1 VRDPLATV
9 LGKRL
14 GTGQRGFL
22 TGTLWVAAGT
32 TVLGV
37 SGYGFLALSAHLVS
51 PVDYA
56 SLSSLYLLVALIGP
70 GLFLPVEQETT
81 RLVSRARALGVGERQ
96 QTRQIARLSAALLG
110 AALLVLA
117 ALGPL
122 LVHRVFHGNVGLWF
136 ALVGSVAGY
145 GGVSVLRGSLAGTGR
160 LREYGYVVGVDGL
173 TRLLPCLAFAS
184 AGVTAALPY
193 GVALASGSVASFAV
207 ALALTRWGP
216 TGPEASWSALVRDTA
231 SLVAASAI
239 ALSVANVAP
248 VLVNVLLPGNPG
260 LAGVFA
266 FTFVLARVPLFLLYG
281 MQPILLPVLSRSS
294 ARAEV
299 GGLRRDIRR
308 ALAVVGVLGAGALV
322 LTAPVSRWL
331 TGALFHGRAEVS
343 GLIVTL
349 LAVGTVLAMLV
360 QVVQPALIA
369 VAGHRMVAGSWLIGI
384 ACFAA
389 AFALPLDP
397 VPAATAAQIAAGAAT
412 LTAMTVALRRRL
424 RTHEGTSS

>member
-1 VRDPLATV
+1 MRDQLATV
-9 LGKRL
+9 TGKGL

-32 TVLGV
+32 TLLGL
-37 SGYGFLALSAHLVS
+37 SGYGFLTLAAGLVS

-56 SLSSLYLLVALIGP
+56 SLSSLYLLVALVGP
-70 GLFLPVEQETT
+70 GLFFPVEQETT
-81 RLVSRARALGVGERQ
+81 RLVSRAWALGVGERQ
-96 QTRQIARLSAALLG
+96 QSRQIALLSAAMLG

-145 GGVSVLRGSLAGTGR
+145 GGVMVLRGVLAGTGR
-160 LREYGYVVGVDGL
+160 LRQYGYVVGVDGL
-173 TRLLPCLAFAS
+173 TRLLPCLVFS
-184 AGVTAALPY
+184 VAGVTSATPYGAAL
-193 GVALASGSVASFAV
+193 AAGSVASFAV
-207 ALALTRWGP
+207 AFAVTGWGP
-216 TGPEASWSALVRDTA
+216 SGPLVSWPALVKDTA

-248 VLVNVLLPGNPG
+248 VLVNAMLPGDPS

-266 FTFVLARVPLFLLYG
+266 FVFVLARVPLFVLYG
-281 MQPILLPVLSRSS
+281 MQPVLLPVLSRSS
-294 ARAEV
+294 ARAEL

-322 LTAPVSRWL
+322 LTAPVCRWL

-343 GLIVTL
+343 GLIITL

-369 VAGHRMVAGSWLIGI
+369 VASHRMVAGSWLIGI
-384 ACFAA
+384 VFFAA
-389 AFALPLDP
+389 AFALPLNP
-397 VPAATAAQIAAGAAT
+397 VQAATTAQIAAGAAT
-412 LTAMTVALRRRL
+412 LTAMAVALRRRL

>member
-1 VRDPLATV
+1 
-9 LGKRL
+9 
-14 GTGQRGFL
+14 
-22 TGTLWVAAGT
+22 
-32 TVLGV
+32 
-37 SGYGFLALSAHLVS
+37 
-51 PVDYA
+51 
-56 SLSSLYLLVALIGP
+56 
-70 GLFLPVEQETT
+70 
-81 RLVSRARALGVGERQ
+81 
-96 QTRQIARLSAALLG
+96 
-110 AALLVLA
+110 
-117 ALGPL
+117 
-122 LVHRVFHGNVGLWF
+122 
-136 ALVGSVAGY
+136 
-145 GGVSVLRGSLAGTGR
+145 
-160 LREYGYVVGVDGL
+160 
-173 TRLLPCLAFAS
+173 
-184 AGVTAALPY
+184 
-193 GVALASGSVASFAV
+193 
-207 ALALTRWGP
+207 
-216 TGPEASWSALVRDTA
+216 VRDTA

-248 VLVNVLLPGNPG
+248 VLVNVLLPGDPA

-266 FTFVLARVPLFLLYG
+266 FTFVLAREPLFLLYG

-384 ACFAA
+384 VCFAA

>member
-1 VRDPLATV
+1 WARRPWPVPPRRARTTARRPARLRGTAWPARSSPRPDSTRTGSARRPATGSAGRRPGRRTACSDTTGGQRPDSRRFRPGTTCSPARWLNLASPPRPRPVRDPLATV

-145 GGVSVLRGSLAGTGR
+145 GGVSVLRG
-160 LREYGYVVGVDGL
+160 
-173 TRLLPCLAFAS
+173 
-184 AGVTAALPY
+184 
-193 GVALASGSVASFAV
+193 
-207 ALALTRWGP
+207 
-216 TGPEASWSALVRDTA
+216 
-231 SLVAASAI
+231 
-239 ALSVANVAP
+239 
-248 VLVNVLLPGNPG
+248 
-260 LAGVFA
+260 
-266 FTFVLARVPLFLLYG
+266 
-281 MQPILLPVLSRSS
+281 
-294 ARAEV
+294 
-299 GGLRRDIRR
+299 
-308 ALAVVGVLGAGALV
+308 
-322 LTAPVSRWL
+322 
-331 TGALFHGRAEVS
+331 
-343 GLIVTL
+343 
-349 LAVGTVLAMLV
+349 
-360 QVVQPALIA
+360 
-369 VAGHRMVAGSWLIGI
+369 
-384 ACFAA
+384 
-389 AFALPLDP
+389 
-397 VPAATAAQIAAGAAT
+397 
-412 LTAMTVALRRRL
+412 
-424 RTHEGTSS
+424 